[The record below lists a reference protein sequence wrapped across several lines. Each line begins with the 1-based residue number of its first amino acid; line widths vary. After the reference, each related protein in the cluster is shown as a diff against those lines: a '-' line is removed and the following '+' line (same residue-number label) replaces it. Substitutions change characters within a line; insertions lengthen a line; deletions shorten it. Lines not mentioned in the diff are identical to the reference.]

1 MGVPAIVKYGDE
13 DETSHGDCVGD
24 EEYSDV
30 EHACELH
37 EDECE
42 AECAFSQVVRGGED
56 NEEPEGGPVERVHVV
71 DDGVDVDDGRDEED
85 DEDHVGWGWGR
96 GCVRFFFSLVG
107 FISEH

>member
-1 MGVPAIVKYGDE
+1 M
-13 DETSHGDCVGD
+13 
-24 EEYSDV
+24 
-30 EHACELH
+30 H

-71 DDGVDVDDGRDEED
+71 DDGVDVDDGRDDED
-85 DEDHVGWGWGR
+85 DEDHVRWGWGAW
-96 GCVRFFFSLVG
+96 VRPLFFSLVV